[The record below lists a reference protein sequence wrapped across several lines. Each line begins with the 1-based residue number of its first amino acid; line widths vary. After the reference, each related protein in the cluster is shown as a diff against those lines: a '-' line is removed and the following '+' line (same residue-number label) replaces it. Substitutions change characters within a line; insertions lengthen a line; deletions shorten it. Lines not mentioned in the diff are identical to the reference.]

1 MQAGKACRGSN
12 YLLVGMQENV
22 YKELQESI
30 EFSCSEASTTDK
42 VSYAPRVGRNSNNS
56 HMCKP
61 RKNVM
66 TKIPTNFK
74 KMKQVVIL
82 LRHK

>member
-1 MQAGKACRGSN
+1 MFNGLEGSKQIDQMQDGKACRGSN

-42 VSYAPRVGRNSNNS
+42 VSYAPQVGINSNNS

-61 RKNVM
+61 RK
-66 TKIPTNFK
+66 KSDDKKLSNF
-74 KMKQVVIL
+74 
-82 LRHK
+82 